1 MVFLLLFLFTK
12 MLAGPYI
19 IKTSPFHSESKI
31 MTYTVFTL
39 KTGCPVQDAPEP
51 ECFALAPI
59 YIVTAKWGKKLLTFL
74 FFFSFFLRDK
84 KMQLKLGIESALS
97 CVFEQT

>member
-74 FFFSFFLRDK
+74 FFFFFFFKRQENAVK
-84 KMQLKLGIESALS
+84 ARY
-97 CVFEQT
+97 